1 MRCPYCNSSDSQVKD
16 SRPNEEDGTIRRRRV
31 CNECG
36 AKFTTI
42 ERVQLRDIMVRKVG
56 GSLQPFDREKLARS
70 IQIACRKRD
79 VSEEQIE
86 KFVTSIHRRLEAE
99 NDDSVSSEQIGEMVS
114 ESLLNLDP
122 IAFIR
127 FASVYKKFSKISDF
141 KKIINHIQE
150 NEENEKTS
158 ELPKKYKNSLF

>member
-1 MRCPYCNSSDSQVKD
+1 MRCPYCNSTESQVRD

-31 CNECG
+31 CSECG

-42 ERVQLRDIMVRKVG
+42 ERVQLRDIMVRKTNG
-56 GSLQPFDREKLARS
+56 TLQSFDREKLARS
-70 IQIACRKRD
+70 IRVACRKRD
-79 VSEEQIE
+79 IPEEQIE

-99 NDDSVSSEQIGEMVS
+99 NDESVSSEQIGEMVS

-127 FASVYKKFSKISDF
+127 FASVYKKFNKISDF
-141 KKIINHIQE
+141 QKIIGKIQDST
-150 NEENEKTS
+150 ENEKKS
-158 ELPKKYKNSLF
+158 ESQKKYKTSLF

>member
-36 AKFTTI
+36 AKFTTL
-42 ERVQLRDIMVRKVG
+42 ERVQLRDILVRKSG
-56 GSLQPFDREKLARS
+56 GTTQPFDREKLAKS
-70 IQIACRKRD
+70 IRIACRKRD

-99 NDDSVSSEQIGEMVS
+99 NDEVIPSEKIGEMVS

-122 IAFIR
+122 IAFVR
-127 FASVYKKFSKISDF
+127 FASVYRKFSKISDF
-141 KKIINHIQE
+141 KKIINQIQE
-150 NEENEKTS
+150 TDDNEKS
-158 ELPKKYKNSLF
+158 CELPKKYKNSLF